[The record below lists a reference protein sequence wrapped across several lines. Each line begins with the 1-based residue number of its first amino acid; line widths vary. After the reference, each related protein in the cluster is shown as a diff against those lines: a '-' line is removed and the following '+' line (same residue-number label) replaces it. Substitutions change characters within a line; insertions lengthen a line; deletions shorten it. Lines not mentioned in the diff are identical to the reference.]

1 MKRTQKHIAME
12 DKQLNAAES
21 IALISRMIDNTR
33 NRMLRNSGRPFL
45 VWGYVTVFTTL
56 LVMGAVY
63 YFQNP
68 KWNILWMLLPVLGAL
83 LMWLTRDKHTEG
95 KVSTFVDRVI
105 NNVWLV
111 MGLTAWFVSMLSLFS
126 QIRLPILFIILLTMG
141 MGTTITGLI
150 IRFRPATA
158 GGTAAIVLAPVSLI
172 VSGYWMP
179 TLFAVGFVVMMIIP
193 GHLFPV
199 KRFLRPVNHIFPVS
213 QNAQALGNLQHLIQL
228 VADENQCNSLGF
240 QPGDDIVQRV
250 NLLGCQRRGGL
261 VHNNQLCIQQQC
273 PADRHDLFLTDRELA
288 NLHVQIQVNA
298 DLFNHLFGKLSV
310 PLLIYETVLVEQVV
324 AHRYILGH
332 GKIGKQGKILIDNLN
347 SRSNRLHR
355 RQRCVLLS
363 LDNNLTAVRRVDAG
377 YDLDQRGFATSVLSC
392 QTFNFAGTQP
402 QLYIVQRLNSLECFA
417 DTVYLQIVLAH
428 SRSSCSTRPNFGGWL
443 SA

>member
-1 MKRTQKHIAME
+1 ME

-63 YFQNP
+63 YFQDP

-141 MGTTITGLI
+141 MGTT
-150 IRFRPATA
+150 ATA

-179 TLFAVGFVVMMIIP
+179 ALFAAGFVVMMIIP
-193 GHLFPV
+193 GHILNY
-199 KRFLRPVNHIFPVS
+199 KSNHTI
-213 QNAQALGNLQHLIQL
+213 
-228 VADENQCNSLGF
+228 
-240 QPGDDIVQRV
+240 
-250 NLLGCQRRGGL
+250 
-261 VHNNQLCIQQQC
+261 
-273 PADRHDLFLTDRELA
+273 
-288 NLHVQIQVNA
+288 
-298 DLFNHLFGKLSV
+298 
-310 PLLIYETVLVEQVV
+310 
-324 AHRYILGH
+324 
-332 GKIGKQGKILIDNLN
+332 
-347 SRSNRLHR
+347 
-355 RQRCVLLS
+355 
-363 LDNNLTAVRRVDAG
+363 
-377 YDLDQRGFATSVLSC
+377 
-392 QTFNFAGTQP
+392 
-402 QLYIVQRLNSLECFA
+402 
-417 DTVYLQIVLAH
+417 
-428 SRSSCSTRPNFGGWL
+428 
-443 SA
+443 